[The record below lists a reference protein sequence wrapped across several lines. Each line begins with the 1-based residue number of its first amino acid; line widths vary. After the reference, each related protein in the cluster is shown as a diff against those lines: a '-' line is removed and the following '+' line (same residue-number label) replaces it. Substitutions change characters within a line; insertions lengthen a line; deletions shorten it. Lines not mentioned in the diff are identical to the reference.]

1 MSDIKTTISTK
12 ALAYLNE
19 TDDEIG
25 TLTTF
30 PLSIVDFVYEYACNL
45 CNFPSSYNNAKRES
59 ILENYTSSIA
69 MACVD
74 VYLRVGTE
82 GQTSYSS
89 NGISRNY
96 KTEWISNSLLDR
108 LPNYVGTL

>member
-1 MSDIKTTISTK
+1 MDDLKTIISTK
-12 ALAYLNE
+12 ALSYINE

-25 TLTTF
+25 TLLAF
-30 PLSIVDFVYEYACNL
+30 PTSIVDFVYDYAYDL
-45 CNFPSSYNNAKRES
+45 CNFPSSFSESKRID
-59 ILENYTSSIA
+59 ILSHYASSIA

-96 KTEWISNSLLDR
+96 KTEWISSSLLDR
-108 LPNYVGTL
+108 LPNYIGTL